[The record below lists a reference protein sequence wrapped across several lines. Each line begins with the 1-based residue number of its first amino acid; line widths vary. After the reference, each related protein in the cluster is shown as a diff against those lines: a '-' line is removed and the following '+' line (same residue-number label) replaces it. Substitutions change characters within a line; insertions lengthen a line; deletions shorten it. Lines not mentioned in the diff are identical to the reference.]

1 MPRAF
6 RPASRTVALLPA
18 VLLAACGG
26 DGSGPEPAKPE
37 RTRPEAIVARWV
49 AEGDCSLYTDR
60 HVAQGYRSVAEGRR
74 ACQRE
79 ADRTP
84 VQRYRVQATSAD
96 DDDAMVVLAVEDGS
110 RLTFWLVPAG
120 PRDWKIDGYEERR
133 AGEALIGSVDVI
145 ETFER
150 RTGERLDRLP
160 DVSSIYHQTLGFPE
174 FFEAADVRPE
184 DLSERS
190 EELFERFGVFSIF
203 VAYSVAEAKRLAEG
217 EGIEK
222 RYRNVVLV
230 WTPGKDGRTD
240 HRFDLL
246 DSILRPL
253 GTAR

>member
-1 MPRAF
+1 VPRAF
-6 RPASRTVALLPA
+6 RPSSRTAALLPA

-26 DGSGPEPAKPE
+26 DGSDPGAAKSE
-37 RTRPEAIVARWV
+37 RSRPEATVARWV

-60 HVAQGYRSVAEGRR
+60 HVAQGYGSVAEGRR
-74 ACQRE
+74 ACQAE
-79 ADRTP
+79 ADKTP
-84 VQRYRVQATSAD
+84 VERYRVQTTRVD
-96 DDDAMVVLAVEDGS
+96 GNGAMVVLAVEGGA
-110 RLTFWLVPAG
+110 RYTFWLVASG
-120 PRDWKIDGYEERR
+120 ERDWKIDGYEERG
-133 AGEALIGSVDVI
+133 AGEALLGSLDVI

-160 DVSSIYHQTLGFPE
+160 EVSSIYHQTLGFPE

-230 WTPGKDGRTD
+230 WTPGEDGRTD

-246 DSILRPL
+246 DSILSRV
-253 GTAR
+253 GTTR